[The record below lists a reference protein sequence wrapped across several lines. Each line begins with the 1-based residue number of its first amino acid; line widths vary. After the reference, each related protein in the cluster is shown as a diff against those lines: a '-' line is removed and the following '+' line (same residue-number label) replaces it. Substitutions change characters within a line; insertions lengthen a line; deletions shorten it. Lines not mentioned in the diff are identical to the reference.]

1 MKSRARENEKGPRKS
16 RPCKK
21 FNNCSVRCL
30 CVRVSFVGSAI
41 DIPKQ
46 TTQPE
51 YVFVGTLFP
60 LLRSLVE
67 DTVRVFEAGAGMIG
81 CALRFVICE
90 DDTR

>member
-21 FNNCSVRCL
+21 FSNCSIRCF
-30 CVRVSFVGSAI
+30 CVRVSFAGSAI

-60 LLRSLVE
+60 FLRSLVE
-67 DTVRVFEAGAGMIG
+67 DAVRVFEAGAGVVRR
-81 CALRFVICE
+81 ALRFVICK